1 MFSKF
6 ESRRPVNDKPTS
18 WRNQFQR
25 QLRALTKQV
34 SETMPETISLP
45 ITYRK
50 TMFEFGGS
58 AKNFGTAM
66 IVADAKG
73 YPGQGKMLDRVFP
86 NGLHAEVGVWPGCLI
101 GIASYNLDKEV
112 MSIYKIVSINESES
126 KTEFGSADAVLIAYI
141 RNPNS
146 FSGSSKFKWYDNL
159 TEYKRIDMFVNAL
172 KNKLYCVDC
181 MSPTYIEWFMN
192 LKNQLQFRKQLFNI
206 KLDWYSSGIF
216 DSEAKNAKVSNTF
229 TELYTSVCKRA
240 HELAQYER
248 NRIIVAVFAHY
259 FAKINENGDI
269 IYLTDPKSEDFT
281 KCTLITEARLV
292 TADSYSRQ
300 LKLVAD
306 DYGYTFIHKF
316 NEEVPVYLYTENEQ
330 GEAIQTDIINP
341 EYFLSDITFQDF
353 ASAHDAS
360 HVNNILDS
368 KFYQDIQNNLNPK
381 AHRLYDEN
389 GVPLKDKDGS
399 QIFKTPE
406 QKINPDTQTNALLYI
421 GSAKAFFSDLRENF
435 SHHLE
440 KSYEETKIVHEAV
453 ITKETEHVDLV
464 KNTEIKSDVPL
475 VEIDEIVD
483 VQISEVETK
492 TE

>member
-1 MFSKF
+1 MFGKF
-6 ESRRPVNDKPTS
+6 ESRRPANDKPTS

-25 QLRALTKQV
+25 QLRALAKQV
-34 SETMPETISLP
+34 SETMPEIISLP

-86 NGLHAEVGVWPGCLI
+86 NGLHAEVEVWPGCLI
-101 GIASYNLDKEV
+101 GIASYNLGKEV
-112 MSIYKIVSINESES
+112 MSIYKIVNINESES

-141 RNPNS
+141 KNPSS

-159 TEYKRIDMFVNAL
+159 TEYKRIDVFVNAL
-172 KNKLYCVDC
+172 KNKLYTVDC
-181 MSPTYIEWFMN
+181 MTPTYIEWFMN

-216 DSEAKNAKVSNTF
+216 DKEAKSSKVSVTF
-229 TELYTSVCKRA
+229 TELYQSVCKRA
-240 HELAQYER
+240 HELAQNER

-259 FAKINENGDI
+259 FAKLNENGDI
-269 IYLTDPKSEDFT
+269 TYLTDPKSEDFT

-300 LKLVAD
+300 LKLTAD

-316 NEEVPVYLYTENEQ
+316 SEEVPAYLYAENEQ
-330 GEAIQTDIINP
+330 GEMVQTDTVNP
-341 EYFLSDITFQDF
+341 EYFLSDLSFQDF
-353 ASAHDAS
+353 ASTHDAS

-381 AHRLYDEN
+381 AHRLYDAN
-389 GVPLKDKDGS
+389 GVPLEDEDGS
-399 QIFKTPE
+399 QVFKTPE

-435 SHHLE
+435 SHRSE
-440 KSYEETKIVHEAV
+440 KSYEGTKIIRGVV
-453 ITKETEHVDLV
+453 STKETENV
-464 KNTEIKSDVPL
+464 EL
-475 VEIDEIVD
+475 VEKVAVEPEVPFVEVDEVVD
-483 VQISEVETK
+483 VQTSEMENK
-492 TE
+492 